1 MTSREGIMA
10 RQGPEN
16 SKTSTRRAFLG
27 AGLAAGGAA
36 LGGSALGAPQGPG
49 NPANLPPNVADWSKV
64 IGDGVAVRAYGKPSS
79 MKHRL
84 SGAMSPG

>member
-1 MTSREGIMA
+1 MA

-16 SKTSTRRAFLG
+16 SKTATRRAFLG

-64 IGDGVAVRAYGKPSS
+64 IGDGVAVRAYGKPS
-79 MKHRL
+79 KHKAQVVRRDV
-84 SGAMSPG
+84 PG